1 MDKDKARKTPEK
13 LKIKLKRNKEK
24 KGKKM
29 RNDRITSWAELGLSP
44 GRDSQTADAE
54 IIIAFI

>member
-29 RNDRITSWAELGLSP
+29 RNDRIIQIKLEHKE
-44 GRDSQTADAE
+44 Q
-54 IIIAFI
+54 IIRKIKKM

>member
-24 KGKKM
+24 KERKWEM
-29 RNDRITSWAELGLSP
+29 IE
-44 GRDSQTADAE
+44 
-54 IIIAFI
+54 